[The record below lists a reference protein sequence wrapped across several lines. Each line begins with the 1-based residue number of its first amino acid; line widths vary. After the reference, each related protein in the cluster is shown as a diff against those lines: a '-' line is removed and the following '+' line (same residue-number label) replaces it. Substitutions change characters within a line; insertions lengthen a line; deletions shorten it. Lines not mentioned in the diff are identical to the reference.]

1 MSLQNLIESE
11 MLTASLS
18 DSVEQTQHRTEIW
31 EYGLPLIMKN
41 KRKDKEGGIRNR
53 LSGSSTVTLCACMGI
68 GQEMPVTCRC

>member
-18 DSVEQTQHRTEIW
+18 DSVEQTQHRTEIC

-41 KRKDKEGGIRNR
+41 KRKDKEGGIGNR

>member
-1 MSLQNLIESE
+1 